1 MKIQWD
7 YSGRI
12 YFNLHFKQRKN
23 SLSVCDLFLFG
34 CWRFMGKTV
43 CYLREKGL
51 FVCWKIGTLC
61 VFKIVID
68 WSMRILLENWFLRLM
83 GKLFSEFSLLGIRW
97 RLEKED
103 IKGLP
108 HKILQIES
116 SACCI
121 RGLCI
126 NYATLTLNYLLLSNF
141 AMKSCGTGWLSRTW
155 KKKTFHLLNFNS
167 YEWLHTVTDENRKQI
182 AKIIALV
189 RVLQSFNH

>member
-23 SLSVCDLFLFG
+23 SLSVCDLFLFVAG
-34 CWRFMGKTV
+34 DLWEKLF

-68 WSMRILLENWFLRLM
+68 WSRRILLENWFLRLM
-83 GKLFSEFSLLGIRW
+83 GKLFSEVSLLGIRW

-103 IKGLP
+103 IKGSTAQNSSNRIFSMLHKGVVHKLRNANFELP
-108 HKILQIES
+108 
-116 SACCI
+116 
-121 RGLCI
+121 
-126 NYATLTLNYLLLSNF
+126 
-141 AMKSCGTGWLSRTW
+141 
-155 KKKTFHLLNFNS
+155 
-167 YEWLHTVTDENRKQI
+167 
-182 AKIIALV
+182 LV
-189 RVLQSFNH
+189 E